1 MCKQLSLF
9 PELATRIVNN
19 IDELSLQYINNIPIP
34 DEVNNVEAYKE
45 AIRISFEDGIKTVI
59 SDIIDLLKK
68 YIDLHES

>member
-9 PELATRIVNN
+9 PELATRVVNN
-19 IDELSLQYINNIPIP
+19 IDELSLQYINSIPIP

-45 AIRISFEDGIKTVI
+45 AMRISFEDGIKTVI

-68 YIDLHES
+68 YTDLHES

>member
-9 PELATRIVNN
+9 PELATRVVNN
-19 IDELSLQYINNIPIP
+19 IDELSLQYINSIPIP
-34 DEVNNVEAYKE
+34 EEVNNVETYKE
-45 AIRISFEDGIKTVI
+45 SMRISFEDGIKTVI

>member
-9 PELATRIVNN
+9 PELATRVVNN

-34 DEVNNVEAYKE
+34 EEVNNVEAYKE
-45 AIRISFEDGIKTVI
+45 SMRISFEDGIKTII